1 MKPVLVWDLP
11 IRIFHWL
18 LSLCCLAAIALALG
32 APEHSRAF
40 DFHMLLGLMLLPL
53 IIFRLLWG
61 LIGTRYSRF
70 QSFLYRPRAAVDYL
84 ISVMTNNSKRYLGH
98 NPAASFAILA
108 MLILIPGSVISGLLM
123 PGSEIFE
130 ELHEMLS
137 FGLLAVIGAHLLGVL
152 SHIVVHKENVVL
164 SMLTGKKLAQEN
176 EGIPSAHSFVA
187 FVLFVLVGGWSTAL
201 VKNYDFASKKLEVP
215 VSGTVIQL
223 GKSEKHGDKQEHDD
237 D

>member
-1 MKPVLVWDLP
+1 
-11 IRIFHWL
+11 
-18 LSLCCLAAIALALG
+18 
-32 APEHSRAF
+32 
-40 DFHMLLGLMLLPL
+40 
-53 IIFRLLWG
+53 
-61 LIGTRYSRF
+61 
-70 QSFLYRPRAAVDYL
+70 VDYL